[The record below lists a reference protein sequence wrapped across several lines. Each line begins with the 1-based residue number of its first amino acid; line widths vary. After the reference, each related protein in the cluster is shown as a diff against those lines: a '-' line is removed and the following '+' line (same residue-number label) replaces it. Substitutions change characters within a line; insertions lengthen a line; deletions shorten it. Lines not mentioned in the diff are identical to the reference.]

1 MSDDAIPQDLQDF
14 IVRHIDSVAHLEGL
28 LLLRR
33 EADRTWSPEELAGRL
48 YIRIEEAI
56 DLLDRLR
63 ADGFLS
69 GGEGYGFAPQT
80 AEQWQLVDRLADAYS
95 RHLIPITNM
104 IHAKPRRIREFSD
117 AFKFRRE

>member
-1 MSDDAIPQDLQDF
+1 MSDDAIPQDLQEF

-69 GGEGYGFAPQT
+69 GGERYGFAPQT

>member
-1 MSDDAIPQDLQDF
+1 MSDDAIPQDLQEF
-14 IVRHIDSVAHLEGL
+14 IMRHVDSVAHLEGL

-33 EADRTWSPEELAGRL
+33 EADRTWSPEELAARL
-48 YIRIEEAI
+48 YIRIDEATE
-56 DLLDRLR
+56 LLVRLR

-69 GGEGYGFAPQT
+69 GGESYGFAPQT